1 MRTQVILEMSGVCET
16 KAKGALYCEGQVA
29 ILMLLDMDTRAGQI
43 SQWMVAG
50 RIQASHI
57 GVGIYR

>member
-16 KAKGALYCEGQVA
+16 KTKGTLYSEGQVA

-43 SQWMVAG
+43 SRWMVAG
-50 RIQASHI
+50 RIQVSHI